1 MHTSCVHTSKERNV
15 RVNQENGIRP
25 RSIRSRKRLLPG
37 FKPSIGLLDPCSPS
51 AADERL
57 PSVPHVLLVIISIA
71 MTHCLGH
78 AQPPVASQGA
88 IISSSTA
95 AHDEAGDNKST
106 SIQGP
111 SEQAPASP
119 CRLQV
124 QDPFP
129 QSSANATETSATIGT
144 LDYTPLS
151 SRCKFNLFLKQ
162 THSPYT
168 FVSAGFQA
176 TWAQA
181 MGQWRHYGGGTQG
194 WAKRFGATLADT
206 ESRRFIQTYAL
217 STILHEDA
225 RYFPSR
231 KRTLIAR
238 VWYST
243 TRVVITR
250 NDNGNNGFNTSEF
263 LGALLS
269 SALRNAYYPRDDRTF
284 GDTMN
289 RFGGA
294 LGSDAITD
302 LLREFAPD
310 MKHLF
315 RKHAPKK
322 ILKIEEKLPIPPE
335 DMP

>member
-1 MHTSCVHTSKERNV
+1 
-15 RVNQENGIRP
+15 VNQEN
-25 RSIRSRKRLLPG
+25 
-37 FKPSIGLLDPCSPS
+37 
-51 AADERL
+51 
-57 PSVPHVLLVIISIA
+57 VLLVIISIA
-71 MTHCLGH
+71 MTHGLAN
-78 AQPPVASQGA
+78 AQPQVASQGA
-88 IISSSTA
+88 IVSSSTT
-95 AHDEAGDNKST
+95 AHDGPGDTRST
-106 SIQGP
+106 SLRRP
-111 SEQAPASP
+111 SDEASASP
-119 CRLQV
+119 CRFQV

-129 QSSANATETSATIGT
+129 QPSANATKASATIGT
-144 LDYTPLS
+144 PDYTPLS

-181 MGQWRHYGGGTQG
+181 MGQWPHYGGGMQG

-217 STILHEDA
+217 STILHQDP
-225 RYFPSR
+225 RYFPSG
-231 KRTLIAR
+231 KRAIIVR

-250 NDNGNNGFNTSEF
+250 NDNGNSVFNTSEF

-269 SALRNAYYPRDDRTF
+269 SGLQNAYYPRDDRTV

-294 LGSDAITD
+294 LSSDAITD

-310 MKHLF
+310 MKRLF

-322 ILKIEEKLPIPPE
+322 IQRIEEKLPIPPE
-335 DMP
+335 EKP